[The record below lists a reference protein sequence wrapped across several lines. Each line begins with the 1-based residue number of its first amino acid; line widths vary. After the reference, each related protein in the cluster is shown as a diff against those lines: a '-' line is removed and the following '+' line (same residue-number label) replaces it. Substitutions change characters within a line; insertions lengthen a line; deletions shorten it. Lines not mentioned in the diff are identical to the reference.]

1 MFSKIIFT
9 SFDVPDKSMD
19 YPGPKLG
26 YPYKATKLNGMWH
39 VLLEDDVSLF
49 VPGNG
54 KAAWFTAE
62 FYEISGEEVK
72 EQDDPLD
79 PLFDD
84 LASIITQD
92 VFMTDGLALLLQH
105 VASTYND
112 KYEEAMPMV
121 DNTWLKYGPG
131 KFPAGHNIG
140 QAVNYLKRY
149 LSEGFEKSYNV
160 DDLKKAA
167 HMILFE
173 LARRDNEV

>member
-1 MFSKIIFT
+1 MFKQLVFT
-9 SFDVPDKSMD
+9 SFEVPDKSME
-19 YPGPKLG
+19 YPNPVLNQ
-26 YPYKATKLNGMWH
+26 PYQATKLNGMWH
-39 VLLEDDVSLF
+39 VILENDVSLF
-49 VPGNG
+49 VPDNG

-62 FYEISGEEVK
+62 FHIIDSEETS
-72 EQDDPLD
+72 DDPLD
-79 PLFDD
+79 PLFSDMT
-84 LASIITQD
+84 AIVTQD
-92 VFMTDGLALLLQH
+92 VFMADGLALLLQH
-105 VASTYND
+105 VASTYSD

-131 KFPAGHNIG
+131 KLPAGHNIG